1 MDLKIYIGVL
11 GLAWEQVQTGTS
23 IAFSTPAP
31 DFLTNNPRPPPGAS
45 YSILYDGSQN
55 SVLKRVSF
63 VAGMGVE
70 IEQRPLLL
78 ARWCKQYRNFEGEW
92 GQRIIER
99 EKGGRR

>member
-1 MDLKIYIGVL
+1 MSNVVFALDSHLVTSVVCNLLLNYI
-11 GLAWEQVQTGTS
+11 TR
-23 IAFSTPAP
+23 
-31 DFLTNNPRPPPGAS
+31 PRVPFNRAS